1 MLAQRICPV
10 CNKPLPE
17 NATGR
22 QKYCSARCRISTQR
36 KGHTT
41 SKCLYCGK
49 EIIQYGVGRRQKYCD
64 WKCRYNHLEA
74 PNRSKQKTYTCILC
88 GKEFISEHSF
98 AFYCSD
104 ACRKEANRQNV
115 ARFRLKT
122 AKEPRHKCHAEKCNI
137 MTYNYFC
144 HVHRRK
150 FKTCS
155 FMPELAGI

>member
-1 MLAQRICPV
+1 MSRLCPV

-22 QKYCSARCRISTQR
+22 QKYCSP
-36 KGHTT
+36 
-41 SKCLYCGK
+41 
-49 EIIQYGVGRRQKYCD
+49 
-64 WKCRYNHLEA
+64 KCRLSTYRKNPEA
-74 PNRSKQKTYTCILC
+74 VREPYRRKIKTFTCIIC
-88 GKEFISEHSF
+88 GKEFSSDHSF

-104 ACRKEANRQNV
+104 DCRKAAARNS
-115 ARFRLKT
+115 AKRFRDKH
-122 AKEPRHKCHAEKCNI
+122 ARPYHKCHADGCEI
-137 MTYNYFC
+137 MTHGYFC